1 MASKDSPGDGIGYIM
16 DLTFK
21 LIDTCHLTD
30 SLSLFVSR
38 TLAESHDGK
47 VLDAVELC

>member
-1 MASKDSPGDGIGYIM
+1 MVSKDSPSDGIGYIM

-21 LIDTCHLTD
+21 LIDTCRLTD
-30 SLSLFVSR
+30 SLSLSLSR